1 MREFGH
7 EETTAMLLSA
17 AVGMALLCGLV
28 MAFPA
33 FALFMRI
40 TFESFVPQTIAWEA
54 KNAWAKCEG
63 AIAGSVAWPPE
74 PANACA
80 AMQMCANEAP
90 LSPRQNEVLLSA
102 IRGLPNC
109 GEP

>member
-1 MREFGH
+1 MKKRPRL
-7 EETTAMLLSA
+7 LLSA
-17 AVGMALLCGLV
+17 AVGMAFLFGLV

-33 FALFMRI
+33 IALFMRI

-63 AIAGSVAWPPE
+63 AIAGTVAWPSE
-74 PANACA
+74 STNACA
-80 AMQMCANEAP
+80 AMHLCANEAP
-90 LSPRQNEVLLSA
+90 LSPRQNEGLLSA
-102 IRGLPNC
+102 IRRLPNC